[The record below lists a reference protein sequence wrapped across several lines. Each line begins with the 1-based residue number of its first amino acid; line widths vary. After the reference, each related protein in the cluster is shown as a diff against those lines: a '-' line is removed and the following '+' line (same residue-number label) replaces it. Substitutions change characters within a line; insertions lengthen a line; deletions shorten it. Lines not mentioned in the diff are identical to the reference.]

1 MSVPLFQT
9 LPGVRTE
16 AAKAGAWSRP
26 FLLFMALAVLGGC
39 ASMTPEQ
46 CKLADWRQIGYADG
60 AQGLPGSRIDDH
72 AKACAEVGVRPNLDE
87 YLRGRS
93 QGLFSYCQPEN
104 GFTVG
109 RRGAPDNAGDCPA
122 SMRFAFLEQYQRGQ
136 EIHAIESDLERRRS
150 RLDSNYRR
158 LRSHD
163 ERIGAIRGELA
174 KTDLPADRRT
184 ALSNE
189 LNRLA
194 DEKNTIVNENA
205 YLRLESDR
213 LQSHLYY
220 RLREMG
226 R

>member
-1 MSVPLFQT
+1 LRLGRVSSRFFPL
-9 LPGVRTE
+9 LVAP
-16 AAKAGAWSRP
+16 
-26 FLLFMALAVLGGC
+26 LILGGC

-46 CKLADWRQIGYADG
+46 CRLADWRQIGYADG
-60 AQGLPGSRIDDH
+60 AQGLSGSRIDEH

-109 RRGAPDNAGDCPA
+109 RRGDRENAGDCPA
-122 SMRFAFLEQYQRGQ
+122 SMRFAFLDQYRRGQ
-136 EIHAIESDLERRRS
+136 EIHAIEADLERRRS
-150 RLDSNYRR
+150 RLEHNFRA

-163 ERIGAIRGELA
+163 ERIGAIRAELA
-174 KTDLPADRRT
+174 KNDLPAERRT

-189 LNRLA
+189 LSRQA
-194 DEKNTIVNENA
+194 DEKNSIVNENA
-205 YLRLESDR
+205 YLRMESDR
-213 LQSHLYY
+213 LQSQLYY

>member
-1 MSVPLFQT
+1 MYMLNMLSFGAT
-9 LPGVRTE
+9 CAVR
-16 AAKAGAWSRP
+16 AMAP
-26 FLLFMALAVLGGC
+26 FPRRTACFALAIAITGC

-46 CKLADWRQIGYADG
+46 CRHADWHQIGYTDG
-60 AQGLPGSRIDDH
+60 AQGLSGARIDDH

-104 GFTVG
+104 GFAVG
-109 RRGAPDNAGDCPA
+109 RRGEQENAADCPA
-122 SMRFAFLEQYQRGQ
+122 SMRFAFLDQYRRGQ
-136 EIHAIESDLERRRS
+136 EIHLIESDLEQLRS
-150 RLDSNYRR
+150 RLNRNYRR

-163 ERIGAIRGELA
+163 ERIASVRAELA
-174 KTDLPADRRT
+174 RSGLPVERRI

-194 DEKNTIVNENA
+194 DEKSTIVNENSN
-205 YLRLESDR
+205 LRLDSDR
-213 LQSHLYY
+213 VQSHLYF

>member
-1 MSVPLFQT
+1 MRTLSVLAS
-9 LPGVRTE
+9 
-16 AAKAGAWSRP
+16 AAI
-26 FLLFMALAVLGGC
+26 LAGC
-39 ASMTPEQ
+39 ASMTPDQ
-46 CKLADWRQIGYADG
+46 CRMADWRQIGYADG
-60 AQGLPGSRIDDH
+60 AQGLSGARIDDH

-109 RRGAPDNAGDCPA
+109 RRGERENAGDCPA

-136 EIHAIESDLERRRS
+136 EIYAIESDLERRRS
-150 RLDSNYRR
+150 RLDHNYRS

-163 ERIGAIRGELA
+163 ERIGAVRAELA
-174 KTDLPADRRT
+174 KSDLPAERRT

-194 DEKNTIVNENA
+194 DEKNAIINENA

>member
-1 MSVPLFQT
+1 M
-9 LPGVRTE
+9 
-16 AAKAGAWSRP
+16 
-26 FLLFMALAVLGGC
+26 
-39 ASMTPEQ
+39 
-46 CKLADWRQIGYADG
+46 ADWRQIGYADG
-60 AQGLPGSRIDDH
+60 AQGLSGARIDDH

-109 RRGAPDNAGDCPA
+109 RRGERENAGDCPA

-136 EIHAIESDLERRRS
+136 EIHTIETELERRRS
-150 RLDSNYRR
+150 RLEHNHRS
-158 LRSHD
+158 LHSHD
-163 ERIGAIRGELA
+163 ERIGAIRTELA
-174 KTDLPADRRT
+174 KSDLPADRRT

-194 DEKNTIVNENA
+194 DEKNAIINENG